1 MRPPSKILCV
11 GVIKVFY
18 DYSFFLV
25 VDELNSTR
33 VELNN
38 TEYQLIIVTDTDN
51 QLQAPTRFEL

>member
-1 MRPPSKILCV
+1 MGPPSKILCV
-11 GVIKVFY
+11 GVIK
-18 DYSFFLV
+18 DYCFFLV
-25 VDELNSTR
+25 VDELNSMR